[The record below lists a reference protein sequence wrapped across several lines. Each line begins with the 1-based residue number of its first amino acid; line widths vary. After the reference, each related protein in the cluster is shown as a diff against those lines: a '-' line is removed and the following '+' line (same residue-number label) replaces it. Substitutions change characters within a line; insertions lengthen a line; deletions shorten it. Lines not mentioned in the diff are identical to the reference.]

1 MKKETR
7 TVIYDNELRMEAYR
21 FEGIMQPFPSH
32 FHEHYVIGYVEDG
45 ERVLSCRDREYA
57 IEEGNIVIFN
67 PGDSHACVQS
77 DEGTFDYRGFN
88 ISKEIMLDLAE
99 EVTGKKELP
108 GFSKNVIHDEEAA
121 CHLRLLH
128 EMIMKESGEFKKE
141 ETLLFLLSYLIQNYG
156 QPFRRCI
163 PECRQEIEKAC
174 EYMAGHFTERIYLDQ
189 ICRHAGLSK
198 STLLRAFT
206 KEKGVTPYRY
216 LETIR
221 INEAKKLLS
230 EGVPPVEAAI
240 RTGFSDQSH
249 FTNYFNQ
256 FIGLTPG
263 TYREIFSDKDGD
275 GGQIEKSKIFQS
287 NLFDLRKICAYSP
300 NSQAEER
307 GEVSNGE

>member
-1 MKKETR
+1 MKKEIR
-7 TVIYDNELRMEAYR
+7 TVVYDDELRMEAYR
-21 FEGIMQPFPSH
+21 FEGIVQPFPSH
-32 FHEHYVIGYVEDG
+32 FHEHYVIGFVEKG

-57 IEEGNIVIFN
+57 IEEGSIVLFN

-88 ISKEIMLDLAE
+88 ISKEVMLDLVE
-99 EVTGKKELP
+99 EVTGKRELS
-108 GFSKNVIHDEEAA
+108 GFSRNVICDEEIA
-121 CHLRLLH
+121 CHLRSLH
-128 EMIMKESGEFKKE
+128 EMVMKGTGEFGKE

-156 QPFRRCI
+156 KPFESCI

-174 EYMAGHFTERIYLDQ
+174 EYMIAHFAERIYLDQ
-189 ICRHAGLSK
+189 ICPHAGLSK

-216 LETIR
+216 LETVR

-230 EGVPPVEAAI
+230 EGVPPVEAAT

-256 FIGLTPG
+256 FIGLAPG
-263 TYREIFSDKDGD
+263 TYREIFSEKGGD
-275 GGQIEKSKIFQS
+275 SVNENTIHT
-287 NLFDLRKICAYSP
+287 
-300 NSQAEER
+300 EEPSAMR
-307 GEVSNGE
+307 TCCKQHSSLLGEMKEGR

>member
-1 MKKETR
+1 MKKEIK
-7 TVIYDNELRMEAYR
+7 TVVYNDELRMEAYR
-21 FEGIMQPFPSH
+21 FDGIVQPFPSH
-32 FHEHYVIGYVEDG
+32 FHEHYVIGFVESG
-45 ERVLSCRDREYA
+45 ERVLFCRDREYA
-57 IEEGNIVIFN
+57 IDERCIVLFN

-88 ISKEIMLDLAE
+88 ISKEVMLDLAE
-99 EVTGKKELP
+99 EVTGKRELP
-108 GFSKNVIHDEEAA
+108 GFSRNVICDEEIA
-121 CHLRLLH
+121 CNLRPLH
-128 EMIMKESGEFKKE
+128 EMVMKGTGEFGKE

-156 QPFRRCI
+156 KPFESCI

-174 EYMAGHFTERIYLDQ
+174 EYMTAHFTERIYLDQ

-256 FIGLTPG
+256 FIGLAPG
-263 TYREIFSDKDGD
+263 TYCEIFPKKDRD
-275 GGQIEKSKIFQS
+275 GGQH
-287 NLFDLRKICAYSP
+287 
-300 NSQAEER
+300 
-307 GEVSNGE
+307 GE